1 MIIYLYIMIKDKII
15 NNVINYCSIQNKRPY
30 NEDEIYINSIP
41 NNKNINLYSVFDG
54 HGGKF
59 VSKFLL
65 KDIPKYMLNDD
76 INYESDKSKIIN
88 EKIKNYFEYIQCD
101 LENQK
106 FSKNMGST
114 CLIAVIY
121 YSNNKLKL
129 KAINL
134 GDSRMICCNKYNIAI
149 PLTLDHKPD
158 HYIEKSR
165 ITQIGGIVTN
175 FDCPRIQGL
184 ATSRAFG
191 DLDTKPYVSHIPD
204 IFDYELNNI
213 KYVVLACDG
222 LWDVLSNQD
231 VVNFINEELY
241 LNNDKKQNISKKL
254 ADYAIKKGSTDNISI
269 IIIYI

>member
-1 MIIYLYIMIKDKII
+1 MISI
-15 NNVINYCSIQNKRPY
+15 NCCSVQNKRPY
-30 NEDEIYINSIP
+30 NEDEIYINKL
-41 NNKNINLYSVFDG
+41 NDNGVKLFCVFDG
-54 HGGKF
+54 HGGKL
-59 VSKFLL
+59 VSKYLL
-65 KDIPKYMLNDD
+65 NNIPKYMINDD
-76 INYESDKSKIIN
+76 IKYEIDKNKLINNKII
-88 EKIKNYFEYIQCD
+88 NYFEYIQSQ
-101 LENQK
+101 LEENK

-121 YSNNKLKL
+121 TYNNKLKL

-158 HYIEKSR
+158 HYLEKIKIEKLGGV
-165 ITQIGGIVTN
+165 ITNI
-175 FDCPRIQGL
+175 DCPRIQGL

-222 LWDVLSNQD
+222 LWDVLSNQE
-231 VVNFINEELY
+231 VVNFINEELHN
-241 LNNDKKQNISKKL
+241 LNNKDIDISKKL

-269 IIIYI
+269 IIIYL